1 MSGKFERILLLCA
14 AKYSLYNSLISIL
27 ELMSEDVKGYD
38 VRNSLGAFSLKVQ
51 SQSFRFPYKIRNVLE
66 RDLLVKANSELL
78 NEIRAYK
85 PDVVFV
91 YNSEYLIPETCAEI
105 KNTAKLI
112 FFMGDSPFFTPL
124 NPYYLSCLNYADL
137 ILCPDTFWINQ
148 LNMLGIRQTAYFL
161 PGIDTSSYYT
171 LDDATDDELIE
182 SKDLIY
188 SGSCYNNSWGYKKAL
203 LMSRFTGMNFSLYGN
218 KSWKRWFDFFP
229 ELSSHFVESG
239 YIPTERLNRMFNR
252 AKIMPVDG
260 NPAILHGFHLRLFEA
275 LGSGVLP
282 LTEYRQD
289 IENIVFEESVVKPPL
304 IRDYTDARQLAEYY
318 LSDEPERKKTIAALR
333 SFVLEKYNPREN
345 ARRLDKLVV

>member
-1 MSGKFERILLLCA
+1 MSGKFERIMLLCA
-14 AKYSLYNSLISIL
+14 EKYSLFNSLTSIL

-38 VRNSLGAFSLKVQ
+38 VRNSLGAFSLKVR
-51 SQSFRFPYKIRNVLE
+51 SQSFRFPHKVRNILE
-66 RDLLVKANSELL
+66 RDLLRRANTELL

-85 PDVVFV
+85 PDVVIV

-124 NPYYLSCLNYADL
+124 NPYYLPCLNYADL
-137 ILCPDTFWINQ
+137 ILCPDTFWISQ
-148 LNMLGIRQTAYFL
+148 LHMLGIRQTAYFI
-161 PGIDTSSYYT
+161 PGIDTSSYYIT
-171 LDDATDDELIE
+171 EDPAEDELTE
-182 SKDLIY
+182 SNDLIY

-203 LMSRFTGMNFSLYGN
+203 LMSRFTGMNFTLYGN

-239 YIPTERLNRMFNR
+239 YISTERLNRMFNR

-282 LTEYRQD
+282 LTEYRLD
-289 IENIVFEESVVKPPL
+289 IESIVFEECAVKPPL
-304 IRDYTDARQLAEYY
+304 IRDYTDARRLAEYY
-318 LSDEPERKKTIAALR
+318 LGDEPERMGTIAALR
-333 SFVLEKYNPREN
+333 SFVLQKYSPQEN
-345 ARRLDKLVV
+345 ALRLGKLIQ